1 MNKKD
6 LLLVT
11 IIGAAVGLLSQP
23 IVANIFPAPSA
34 AVRVGIFVGFL
45 VLAPVAL
52 ALAYLIGKIAP
63 VIYQFAK
70 FAATG
75 ALNSFIDAGVLNILI
90 FLTGIA
96 AGLSY
101 SVFKAISFICATTN
115 SYLWNKYWTFG
126 SSSRVTAGE
135 VTKFYTIAV
144 VGGILNVGAASLVVN
159 VVGRPQ
165 AISPNLW
172 ANIGALAGISCSFL
186 WNFLGYKFLVFKKPE
201 ISE

>member
-1 MNKKD
+1 MDRKD

-23 IVANIFPAPSA
+23 IVANIFASPSA
-34 AVRVGIFVGFL
+34 TVRIGIFTGFL

-52 ALAYLIGKIAP
+52 GIAYLIGKVIP

-75 ALNSFIDAGVLNILI
+75 TLNSFIDGGVLNLLI

-96 AGLSY
+96 AGIGY
-101 SVFKAISFICATTN
+101 SVFKTISFICATTN

-126 SSSRVTAGE
+126 SFGRVTSGE
-135 VTKFYTIAV
+135 VAKFYTIAV
-144 VGGILNVGAASLVVN
+144 MGGILNIGVASLVVN
-159 VVGRPQ
+159 AIGRPQ
-165 AISPNLW
+165 PISPNLW
-172 ANIGALAGISCSFL
+172 ANIGALAGIGCSFL
-186 WNFLGYKFLVFKKPE
+186 WNFLGYKFLVFKR
-201 ISE
+201 